1 MAIKKILVPV
11 TGKLDQTNTLDLAV
25 AVGRT
30 LHSRID
36 VVYMEIDPDRV
47 GETGYED
54 KTAGLIYAHR
64 AILPELVKATRDAAR
79 AEFHAWAERSG
90 IELMLS
96 KASPAQNSFVHW
108 KECVGPPES
117 IIADLGRFCDLIVIS
132 RADGTDNERHMP
144 QLEAALFEAVRPVLL
159 TPAEGSKQLRQNVL
173 VGWNASPGA
182 FRALTAAI
190 PLLSCMHRVVLL
202 TIGETEPAEP
212 ARDNELLDYLAGHGV
227 RSERMTVTADRRGVG
242 ERLLQEA
249 TIVNAGILVIGAYSH
264 SPVREAFF
272 GSTTRD
278 VLARA
283 DRPVFLAH

>member
-190 PLLSCMHRVVLL
+190 PLLSCMHLVVLL
-202 TIGETEPAEP
+202 TIGEKRAGRTCTRQRATRLSGRSWREIGKDDCDSGS
-212 ARDNELLDYLAGHGV
+212 ARCRRASFAGGDNRQRWYPRH
-227 RSERMTVTADRRGVG
+227 RG
-242 ERLLQEA
+242 L
-249 TIVNAGILVIGAYSH
+249 
-264 SPVREAFF
+264 
-272 GSTTRD
+272 
-278 VLARA
+278 
-283 DRPVFLAH
+283 